1 MRNLKSQ
8 LLVVRHLLRVKVDLV
23 NALLPRPNAI
33 RNEVITDHQTLLAL
47 GTSELKSA
55 AENLGIRFV
64 HPHLVTAEQQIK
76 KWLETAFGKFDVL
89 TFVKTIGYDM

>member
-8 LLVVRHLLRVKVDLV
+8 FLVVRHLLGVEVDLV

-33 RNEVITDHQTLLAL
+33 RDKVVADHQTLLAL
-47 GTSELKSA
+47 GTSELEGA
-55 AENLGIRFV
+55 AENLGIRLV
-64 HPHLVTAEQQIK
+64 HTYLITAEQQIK
-76 KWLETAFGKFDVL
+76 KWLESTFGKFDVL

>member
-8 LLVVRHLLRVKVDLV
+8 FLVVRHLLRVEVNLV

-33 RNEVITDHQTLLAL
+33 RDKVVADHQTLLAL
-47 GTSELKSA
+47 GTRELEGA
-55 AENLGIRFV
+55 AENLWIRLV
-64 HPHLVTAEQQIK
+64 HPYLVTAEQQIK

>member
-8 LLVVRHLLRVKVDLV
+8 LLAVRHLLRVEINLV

-33 RNEVITDHQTLLAL
+33 RYEVIPDHQTLLAL
-47 GTSELKSA
+47 GTGELEGA
-55 AENLGIRFV
+55 AENLGIRLV
-64 HPHLVTAEQQIK
+64 HTHLVTAEQQIE
-76 KWLETAFGKFDVL
+76 KWLETAFSKFDVL